1 MPQMKQALNLKLG
14 AIYVLK
20 GTYEKVRLLTVLPC
34 EGVWVENAQ
43 GEGYGKTVPFEHLLY
58 ANDEEVKNFL
68 DDYSA
73 YHTADGYKPERQID
87 MNGDVYVRE
96 DEDYLCRD

>member
-20 GTYEKVRLLTVLPC
+20 GTYEKVRLLNIWPC
-34 EGVWVENAQ
+34 EGVWVANAK
-43 GEGYGKTVPFEHLLY
+43 GESRYDNDGHLETVPFKHLLY

-68 DDYSA
+68 
-73 YHTADGYKPERQID
+73 E
-87 MNGDVYVRE
+87 E
-96 DEDYLCRD
+96 

>member
-1 MPQMKQALNLKLG
+1 
-14 AIYVLK
+14 
-20 GTYEKVRLLTVLPC
+20 LLTVLPC

-68 DDYSA
+68 
-73 YHTADGYKPERQID
+73 E
-87 MNGDVYVRE
+87 N
-96 DEDYLCRD
+96 

>member
-1 MPQMKQALNLKLG
+1 MGMITMPQMKQALNLKLG

-68 DDYSA
+68 
-73 YHTADGYKPERQID
+73 E
-87 MNGDVYVRE
+87 N
-96 DEDYLCRD
+96 